1 MKVLSKLKQKRMSG
15 LKTEQHGSR
24 KNEPSDKS
32 ETKSSNIPNYFKDG
46 PSTLLETKDVPSPF
60 DVLKRMSPNG
70 PKYEILYDQPNK
82 NREYTNG
89 HWLHTRTGDK
99 LQVDNKYVVFPTR
112 LLMDIPEVR
121 DENGRVIAPAMKAGD
136 MGPWVSGP
144 DNISQYGTCFGNS
157 ASMIV
162 GDARI
167 EDDVRLIK
175 SELQGNNGPTVYG
188 DYEMPDCG
196 RTLVISGSS
205 LIKDSHLMG
214 EYQIHNSYINDVDA
228 LYNFAT
234 VMDNSRDFDKEKQ
247 SQICNSIVEHA
258 DIDGCQIHDSR
269 INMLN
274 YDCDGFYDGHT
285 PSSSA
290 RWSPEYRFWP
300 GPVDIRNSQI
310 NSVVLF
316 GGKKDG
322 VDIPA
327 VVVNSNIRHS
337 EFVNCRIKKST
348 VKNSGYGIVRNK
360 NDIHDKH
367 AFKHAL
373 SRTELERMKSTVPS
387 TTIVNSHVADFKIS
401 PQRVGKF
408 KSFDT
413 LTHQEVLIKNDVVKK
428 SGKPR
433 SLPNGAP
440 DTNFIEAPFDFSND
454 SDFGD

>member
-15 LKTEQHGSR
+15 LNTEKYGGQ
-24 KNEPSDKS
+24 KNEPSDK
-32 ETKSSNIPNYFKDG
+32 
-46 PSTLLETKDVPSPF
+46 LETKGVPSPF

-89 HWLHTRTGDK
+89 HWLHTRTGDE

-112 LLMDIPEVR
+112 LLVDIPEVR

-167 EDDVRLIK
+167 EDDVRLFK
-175 SELQGNNGPTVYG
+175 SELQGNNGPTIYG
-188 DYEMPDCG
+188 DYKLPDCG

-205 LIKDSHLMG
+205 VIKDSHLMG

-228 LYNFAT
+228 VYNFAT

-269 INMLN
+269 INVLN
-274 YDCDGFYDGHT
+274 YDCDGWYDGHT

-290 RWSPEYRFWP
+290 RWSPEYRFRP

-310 NSVVLF
+310 SFVVLF
-316 GGKKDG
+316 GGEKDG

-348 VKNSGYGIVRNK
+348 VKNSGYGIVRTNQDPEGK
-360 NDIHDKH
+360 YVGKDNLEHG
-367 AFKHAL
+367 L

-401 PQRVGKF
+401 PQRVREKF

-433 SLPNGAP
+433 SLPGFP
-440 DTNFIEAPFDFSND
+440 DTDFVEAPFDFSDD